1 MATYK
6 PLQSVVLT
14 AATSSITFSGIDQ
27 SYTDLVIV
35 GNAATSVAG
44 AQNVLR
50 FNGSTGTYST
60 TDLYG
65 TGSSISGYRFSG
77 QTYMWF
83 SSGVGIGSTIGQS
96 AFTININNYSNST
109 TYKTAIMRL
118 SSNSGTYPGVVLSS
132 GLWSNTSPITSVT
145 LYADTGS
152 TTWSAGSTF
161 SLYGIK
167 SGAPQA
173 IGGDLVT
180 TDGNYWYH
188 TFRSTQT
195 FTPLKTLS
203 VDYLVVAGGGGGG
216 WGHGGG
222 GGAGGLRSTVTA
234 TGGGG
239 SLESAT
245 SVFGGVNYTVIVGSG
260 GAAATSTSVQA
271 TSGSNSVFSSITSTG
286 GGGGG
291 SRLNGTGLTG
301 GSGGGGSFY
310 SIGGTGTTNQGFG
323 GGGTLNT
330 SNPGSGGGGAGSV
343 GATSGGSAGVGGNG
357 GAGVSTSISGSSVG
371 YAGGGGGGANGS
383 TNGSATS
390 GGGGGGTTT
399 GTAGTANTG
408 GGGGGGAFA
417 VDTQYAGAAGGS
429 GIVIVRYAV

>member
-6 PLQSVVLT
+6 PLQSISL
-14 AATSSITFSGIDQ
+14 TSSAASVTFSGIDQ
-27 SYTDLVIV
+27 GYTDLRLVFTGSASGSDDFQV
-35 GNAATSVAG
+35 QVNRDTSALYSR
-44 AQNVLR
+44 NWLT
-50 FNGSTGTYST
+50 STGSAQAA
-60 TDLYG
+60 G
-65 TGSSISGYRFSG
+65 KTGS
-77 QTYMWF
+77 QTYMRF
-83 SSGVGIGSTIGQS
+83 SQNGYLTTSRSKIS
-96 AFTININNYSNST
+96 ADFLGYSNTTTFKSAISRADNVNTGLDLIKNIWRST
-109 TYKTAIMRL
+109 SA
-118 SSNSGTYPGVVLSS
+118 
-132 GLWSNTSPITSVT
+132 ITSIT
-145 LYADTGS
+145 CYLPSAS
-152 TTWSAGSTF
+152 FAAGSTF

-173 IGGDLVT
+173 LGGDVVT

-188 TFRSTQT
+188 TFNSTQT

-216 WGHGGG
+216 YGHGGG

-245 SVFGGVNYTVIVGSG
+245 SVFGGTNYTVTVGAG

-291 SRLNGTGLTG
+291 SRLNGTGLAG

-330 SNPGSGGGGAGSV
+330 SNPGSGGGGAGSI
-343 GATSGGSAGVGGNG
+343 GATSGSSAGVGGNG
-357 GAGVSTSISGSSVG
+357 GSGVSTSISGSSVG

-399 GTAGTANTG
+399 GTAGTANRG

-429 GIVIVRYAV
+429 GIVIVRYPV